1 MNKINKLQN
10 TKQIK
15 DALFTQK
22 TLYHEM
28 YINKI
33 VAFVI
38 LIIGVVVAKILENN
52 NIDEILIA
60 IINLIFAISFLL
72 INYLCNNKCEF
83 AAAIQEYIDRTL
95 FGFEIEKD
103 TIGKFSIKEIEQKIY
118 ETIKSHKKKYEIQIE
133 KTGDDPEHGVKDWY
147 TNISNELDIIKAIN
161 KCQKQNTWW
170 DQEQDKIYFRFKIA
184 FIVILAL
191 LLYIL
196 FMNMWQIIA
205 ITILGTLIDLSNL
218 YVTYKNYKK
227 ISQQIKTLEDMV
239 DKTDI
244 KDINILKEIQE
255 KIFERRKTGYKVPD
269 FIHNFK
275 SSELHK
281 KYRNIFK

>member
-1 MNKINKLQN
+1 MNKINELQN

-38 LIIGVVVAKILENN
+38 IIIGVIIAKILESNN
-52 NIDEILIA
+52 VDEILIS
-60 IINLIFAISFLL
+60 IINLIFAASFLL

-83 AAAIQEYIDRTL
+83 AAIIQEYVDRTL
-95 FGFEIEKD
+95 FEFEIPKD
-103 TIGKFSIKEIEQKIY
+103 SIDKFSIKEIKQKIY
-118 ETIKSHKKKYEIQIE
+118 ETINSHKKKYEIQIE
-133 KTGDDPEHGVKDWY
+133 KTGDDPEHGVKNWY
-147 TNISNELDIIKAIN
+147 TNISDDLDIIEAIY

-170 DQEQDKIYFRFKIA
+170 DQEQDKIYFKFKIV

-191 LLYIL
+191 LLCIL
-196 FMNMWQIIA
+196 FVNMWQIIV
-205 ITILGTLIDLSNL
+205 ITILGTLIDLSNI
-218 YVTYKNYKK
+218 YITYKNYKK
-227 ISQQIKTLEDMV
+227 ISQEIKTLENTV

-244 KDINILKEIQE
+244 KNITILKEIQE

-275 SSELHK
+275 ASELHK
-281 KYRNIFK
+281 KYETIFK

>member
-1 MNKINKLQN
+1 LNKINEMQN

-22 TLYHEM
+22 ILYREM
-28 YINKI
+28 YIHKI
-33 VAFVI
+33 IAFVI
-38 LIIGVVVAKILENN
+38 LIIGVVVAKILDSN
-52 NIDEILIA
+52 NIDEILIS
-60 IINLIFAISFLL
+60 IINLVFAACFLL

-83 AAAIQEYIDRTL
+83 AATIQEYIDRTL
-95 FGFEIEKD
+95 FEFDIEKD
-103 TIGKFSIKEIEQKIY
+103 SIGKFSTKEIKQKIY

-147 TNISNELDIIKAIN
+147 TNISNELNILEAIN
-161 KCQKQNTWW
+161 KCQMQNTWW
-170 DQEQDKIYFRFKIA
+170 DQEQDKIYFIFKIV
-184 FIVILAL
+184 FIVILSL

-196 FMNMWQIIA
+196 FVDMWQIIV
-205 ITILGTLIDLSNL
+205 ITILGTLIDFISL

-227 ISQQIKTLEDMV
+227 ISQEIKTLENMV

-244 KDINILKEIQE
+244 KNITILKEIQE

-275 SSELHK
+275 ASELHK
-281 KYRNIFK
+281 KYENIFK